1 MTKLVYD
8 DSKDLYEG
16 LIIEIDNG
24 NQNQVAQMFP
34 NFRQKYGK
42 LFAAAPDMAEA
53 LKLYISHHA
62 GTRGHYCSECHN
74 EIEKAF
80 AKAEGK

>member
-24 NQNQVAQMFP
+24 NQNQVAQVFP
-34 NFRQKYGK
+34 NFRQKYSK
-42 LFAAAPDMAEA
+42 LFAAAPDMADLLERLVNNGWDANISEEA
-53 LKLYISHHA
+53 KKILNTIP
-62 GTRGHYCSECHN
+62 
-74 EIEKAF
+74 
-80 AKAEGK
+80 